1 MNYTSPKN
9 GVASGLKVY
18 AVLNALAGIVLAIVW
33 AIDDVNTMII
43 SIELAAILVA
53 SMLIYELGEI
63 VDLLHAIKINTERS
77 ADPIPD
83 ELPDL

>member
-53 SMLIYELGEI
+53 SMLIYALGEI
-63 VDLLHAIKINTERS
+63 VDLLHAIKINTARS
-77 ADPIPD
+77 AEPIPD

>member
-53 SMLIYELGEI
+53 SMLIYALGEI

>member
-1 MNYTSPKN
+1 MNSTSPKN
-9 GVASGLKVY
+9 GVASALKVY
-18 AVLNALAGIVLAIVW
+18 ALMNAFAGIVLAIVW
-33 AIDDVNTMII
+33 AFDDVNSMII

-53 SMLIYELGEI
+53 SFLIYALGEI
-63 VDLLHAIKINTERS
+63 IDLLHAIKLNTART